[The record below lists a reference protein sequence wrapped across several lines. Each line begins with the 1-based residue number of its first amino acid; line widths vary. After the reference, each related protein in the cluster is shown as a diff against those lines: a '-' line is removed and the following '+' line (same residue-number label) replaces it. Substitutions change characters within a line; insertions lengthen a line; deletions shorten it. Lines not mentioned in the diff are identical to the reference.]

1 MTTFDDTDFF
11 TDAFTGFGSDENPRR
26 RSSMLTGLVLVAAAA
41 LVAGGMIWVKLA
53 QQPAAAT
60 FVDPITTLSVFDRP
74 QRSADVVP
82 DDDLAGFLIEPSST
96 RLIAETS
103 DTRYF
108 AGVSSTHLLCV
119 LTLTSGELPESGCA
133 STDHGAVHLTIGDEL
148 MVVNAAGPAPAAA
161 DGWHEAGPQV
171 FLKD

>member
-1 MTTFDDTDFF
+1 
-11 TDAFTGFGSDENPRR
+11 
-26 RSSMLTGLVLVAAAA
+26 
-41 LVAGGMIWVKLA
+41 
-53 QQPAAAT
+53 
-60 FVDPITTLSVFDRP
+60 VFDRP
-74 QRSADVVP
+74 QRSADVVA

-108 AGVSSTHLLCV
+108 AGVSRTHLLCV

-133 STDHGAVHLTIGDEL
+133 STDNGAVHMVIDDEL
-148 MVVNAAGPAPAAA
+148 MVVNSAGPAPAAA
-161 DGWHEAGPQV
+161 DGWHEAGPEV